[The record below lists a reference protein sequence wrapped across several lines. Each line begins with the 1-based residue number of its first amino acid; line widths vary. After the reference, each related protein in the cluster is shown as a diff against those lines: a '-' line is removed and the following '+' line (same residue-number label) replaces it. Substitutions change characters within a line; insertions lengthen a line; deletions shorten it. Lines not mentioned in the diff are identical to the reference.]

1 MLRPFAT
8 AGIPTRSNSSR
19 AAALVST
26 GIIQVALLTA
36 ILGGFAPKIVQAIPD
51 ALSVVDLSPPEPKT
65 ETPPPPP
72 SPEMVQ
78 PAMPTVALPVINI
91 ARPADH
97 AITAVAV
104 PKPVAAA
111 PRPVAPTIAVPAPAP
126 APIPATALKSVTATH
141 TTPPYPD
148 IARRMGEQGQ
158 VKLHIAVDAN
168 GIVTEVRVTSSS
180 GHDRLD
186 RAAVDWVQ
194 THWRYHAATRNG
206 TPIASSTE
214 ALVVFDLKT
223 AR

>member
-8 AGIPTRSNSSR
+8 TIDHGRPNSSR

-26 GIIQVALLTA
+26 GIIQAALLAA
-36 ILGGFAPKIVQAIPD
+36 ILGGFAPKIIQAIPD

-65 ETPPPPP
+65 KTPPPPP
-72 SPEMVQ
+72 SPEMMQ

-91 ARPADH
+91 ARPAEH

-104 PKPVAAA
+104 PKPVPAA
-111 PRPVAPTIAVPAPAP
+111 PRPVAPIIAAPAPAP
-126 APIPATALKSVTATH
+126 APIPATALKSVMATH

-158 VKLHIAVDAN
+158 VRLHIAVDAS
-168 GIVTEVRVTSSS
+168 GFVTDVRVSASS

-186 RAAVDWVQ
+186 QAAMDWVR

-206 TPIASSTE
+206 APVGSSTE
-214 ALVVFDLKT
+214 AVVVFNLKLS
-223 AR
+223 R